1 MVRVVQGVSLGV
13 KVKPGSTE
21 GVRVMAKGE
30 ATASPEDWRERTPIA
45 AATSVIS
52 AIIWFFFMVNS
63 FSP

>member
-30 ATASPEDWRERTPIA
+30 ATTSPEDWREKTPRA
-45 AATSVIS
+45 AATRVIR
-52 AIIWFFFMVNS
+52 AII
-63 FSP
+63 